1 MGACLLFFG
10 GEGDGLSRGQ
20 TQVPG
25 GCAWTGFRERKERG
39 LRSRFAKSG
48 VANRKPTVE
57 CGLRPLLAIPLVPF
71 DHAIFDINDAVGVLG
86 DVLFMGDQ
94 DDGVALGL
102 QAVEQRHDVGA
113 GLRV

>member
-1 MGACLLFFG
+1 MGACLLFFWERAMG
-10 GEGDGLSRGQ
+10 YPVVRRRSLEGALGS
-20 TQVPG
+20 
-25 GCAWTGFRERKERG
+25 GFRERKESG
-39 LRSRFAKSG
+39 LRARFAKSG
-48 VANRKPTVE
+48 DANRKPTVE

-71 DHAIFDINDAVGVLG
+71 DHAILDVDDAVGVLG